1 MTVTKNEFG
10 QMNMFAKEPSMYMTK
25 EDLERYGIEP
35 YAEKAEKM
43 NGRWAMLGIVAGAIS
58 YALTGNLFFGIVRH
72 LTMTSIIF
80 TITSVAFLV
89 LLAHSINQLF
99 ETY

>member
-1 MTVTKNEFG
+1 LTDPLFLLYNCVTIRNKTKMTVTKNEFG

-58 YALTGNLFFGIVRH
+58 YALTGNLFFGV
-72 LTMTSIIF
+72 
-80 TITSVAFLV
+80 V
-89 LLAHSINQLF
+89 
-99 ETY
+99 